1 MQRLEIV
8 ARACELIVRPN
19 ETPED
24 GKTTRTI
31 EELMDEVIRRGIV
44 PDINWSSVQRILA
57 GLEVKPS
64 LTRRSSGSIVR
75 TPNFARRSPRSATS
89 T

>member
-44 PDINWSSVQRILA
+44 PDISWSSVQRILA
-57 GLEVKPS
+57 GLGAS
-64 LTRRSSGSIVR
+64 LASEQAREPEEARMAAGLDGRKRHGGSG
-75 TPNFARRSPRSATS
+75 
-89 T
+89 

>member
-1 MQRLEIV
+1 
-8 ARACELIVRPN
+8 LIVRPN

-44 PDINWSSVQRILA
+44 P
-57 GLEVKPS
+57 
-64 LTRRSSGSIVR
+64 SSGVSFGR
-75 TPNFARRSPRSATS
+75 TINSHARATIS
-89 T
+89 RRCTG